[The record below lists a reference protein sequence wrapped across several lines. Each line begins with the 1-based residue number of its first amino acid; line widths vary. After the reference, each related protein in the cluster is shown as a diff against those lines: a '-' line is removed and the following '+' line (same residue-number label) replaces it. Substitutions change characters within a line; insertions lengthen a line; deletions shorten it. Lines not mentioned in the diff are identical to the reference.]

1 MALTPFF
8 QTMTTPLTIWICDPF
23 HTGSHAA
30 WSLGIA
36 RVFESAGHTVVLH
49 TLPGRHWKWRMHGA
63 AATWAPLMRDVD
75 PPDVLITT
83 DMCDV
88 AQLRGLMPR
97 TWTAVKVVT
106 MFHENQLTFPW
117 SPDDPD
123 RENGRNNT
131 YAYVNLT
138 SALAS
143 DAVWFNSKHHME
155 VFMEAGELWMKAMPK
170 PHVPHLIEELRPKSR
185 VMHMGLDLQ
194 GWERHKDIRLSVGRA
209 DVPTILWN
217 HRWAWD
223 KGTDTFMAFAREIIQ
238 RNFPAQFVILGQ
250 SFSHMPQGWESLRD
264 ELGERCLQWGY
275 AESKEEYISWLWRC
289 DVVPVAPHQEYF
301 GLSVVEAMRCEVM
314 PWVPDAHAYPETTPN
329 DIRFLPSEDWIQAL
343 EDGDWKRNPQC
354 KQAIREHALQ
364 FDWAERGPAVL
375 EELNRVASNVS

>member
-1 MALTPFF
+1 
-8 QTMTTPLTIWICDPF
+8 
-23 HTGSHAA
+23 
-30 WSLGIA
+30 
-36 RVFESAGHTVVLH
+36 
-49 TLPGRHWKWRMHGA
+49 MHGA
-63 AATWAPLMRDVD
+63 AATWAPLMQHAE

-97 TWTAVKVVT
+97 SWAAVKVVT

-123 RENGRNNT
+123 RENGRDNT
-131 YAYVNLT
+131 YAYVNLS

-155 VFMEAGELWMKAMPK
+155 VFMEAGETWMKAMPK
-170 PHVPHLIEELRPKSR
+170 PHVPHLIKQLRSKSR
-185 VMHMGLDLQ
+185 VMHLGLDLQ
-194 GWERHKDIRLSVGRA
+194 GWERHKDIGPGVGRK

-223 KGTDTFMAFAREIIQ
+223 KGTNAFMAFAREIIR
-238 RNFPAQFVILGQ
+238 RNLPAQFVILGQ
-250 SFSHMPQGWESLRD
+250 SFSRMPEGWESLRD

-275 AESKEEYISWLWRC
+275 AKSKEAYISWLWRC

-301 GLSVVEAMRCEVM
+301 GLSVVEAMRCEVL
-314 PWVPDAHAYPETTPN
+314 PWVPEAHAYPETTPSEVPFVS
-329 DIRFLPSEDWIQAL
+329 REDWIQAL
-343 EDGDWKRNPQC
+343 EDGVWRRGEEHKRAC
-354 KQAIREHALQ
+354 REHALQ
-364 FDWAERGPAVL
+364 FDWSERTPAIL
-375 EELNRVASNVS
+375 EELNRVASIVF

>member
-1 MALTPFF
+1 
-8 QTMTTPLTIWICDPF
+8 MTETLTIWICDPF

-36 RVFESAGHTVVLH
+36 RVFEDAGHKVVLH

-63 AATWAPLMRDVD
+63 AATWAPLIRDAA

-97 TWTAVKVVT
+97 SWAAVKVVT

-123 RENGRNNT
+123 RNNGRDNT
-131 YAYVNLT
+131 YAYVNLS

-155 VFMEAGELWMKAMPK
+155 VFMEAADTWMRAMPK
-170 PHVPHLIEELRPKSR
+170 PHVPRLLEQLRPKSR
-185 VMHMGLDLQ
+185 VMHLGLDLQ
-194 GWERHKDIRLSVGRA
+194 GWERHKDMPPGVDREDA
-209 DVPTILWN
+209 PTILWN

-223 KGTDTFMAFAREIIQ
+223 KGTDAFMAFAREVIH
-238 RNFPAQFVILGQ
+238 RNLPAQFVILGQ
-250 SFSHMPQGWESLRD
+250 SFKRMPQGWAALQED
-264 ELGERCLQWGY
+264 LGERCLHWGY
-275 AESKEEYISWLWRC
+275 AKSKQEYISWLWRC

-314 PWVPDAHAYPETTPN
+314 PWVPDAHAYPETTPSA
-329 DIRFLPSEDWIQAL
+329 IPFLPSESWIQAL
-343 EDGDWKRNPQC
+343 EDGAWKRSAERREAC
-354 KQAIREHALQ
+354 REHALQ
-364 FDWAERGPAVL
+364 FDWTERAPSIL
-375 EELNRVASNVS
+375 EELHRVASTVA

>member
-1 MALTPFF
+1 
-8 QTMTTPLTIWICDPF
+8 MTTPLTIWMLDPF

-36 RVFESAGHTVVLH
+36 GVLKGAGHTFVLH

-63 AATWAPLMRDVD
+63 AATWAPLMRDAE

-88 AQLRGLMPR
+88 AQLRGMMPPS
-97 TWTAVKVVT
+97 WSAVKVVT

-123 RENGRNNT
+123 RDNGRDNT
-131 YAYVNLT
+131 YAYVNLS

-143 DAVWFNSKHHME
+143 DVVWFNSKHHME
-155 VFMEAGELWMKAMPK
+155 VFMDAAETWMKAMPK
-170 PHVPHLIEELRPKSR
+170 PHVPRLLEQLRPKSR
-185 VMHMGLDLQ
+185 VMHLGLDLQ
-194 GWERHKDIRLSVGRA
+194 GWERHKEAGPGVRRE

-223 KGTDTFMAFAREIIQ
+223 KGTDAFMAFAREVLQ
-238 RNFPAQFVILGQ
+238 RDLPAQFVILGK
-250 SFSHMPQGWESLRD
+250 SFSRMPKGWESLRD
-264 ELGERCLQWGY
+264 ELGERCLHWGY
-275 AESKEEYISWLWRC
+275 AETREAYISWLWQC
-289 DVVPVAPHQEYF
+289 DVVPVAPQQEYF

-314 PWVPDAHAYPETTPN
+314 PWVPNAHAYPETTPKE
-329 DIRFLPSEDWIQAL
+329 IGFLPCEAWFRAL
-343 EDGDWKRNPQC
+343 EDGVWRRSAQI
-354 KQAIREHALQ
+354 KQACREQAMQ
-364 FDWAERGPAVL
+364 FDWTERTPAIL
-375 EELNRVASNVS
+375 EELNRVVSDDP

>member
-1 MALTPFF
+1 
-8 QTMTTPLTIWICDPF
+8 MTAPLTIWICDPF

-36 RVFESAGHTVVLH
+36 RVFEGAGHTVVLH

-63 AATWAPLMRDVD
+63 AATWAPLMQDAE

-97 TWTAVKVVT
+97 SWAAVKVVT

-123 RENGRNNT
+123 RENGRDNT
-131 YAYVNLT
+131 YAYVNLS

-143 DAVWFNSKHHME
+143 DAVWFNSKHHMV
-155 VFMEAGELWMKAMPK
+155 VFMEAGETWMKAMPK
-170 PHVPHLIEELRPKSR
+170 PHVPHLIKQLRSKSR
-185 VMHMGLDLQ
+185 VMHLGLDLQ
-194 GWERHKDIRLSVGRA
+194 GWERHKDIGPGVGRK

-223 KGTDTFMAFAREIIQ
+223 KGTNAFMAFAREIIR
-238 RNFPAQFVILGQ
+238 RNLPAQFVILGQ
-250 SFSHMPQGWESLRD
+250 SFSRMPEGWESLRD

-275 AESKEEYISWLWRC
+275 AKSKEAYISWLWRC

-301 GLSVVEAMRCEVM
+301 GLSVVEAMRCEVL
-314 PWVPDAHAYPETTPN
+314 PWVPEAHAYPETTPSEVPFVS
-329 DIRFLPSEDWIQAL
+329 REDWIQAL
-343 EDGDWKRNPQC
+343 EDGVWRRGEEHKRAC
-354 KQAIREHALQ
+354 REHALQ
-364 FDWAERGPAVL
+364 FDWSERTPAIL
-375 EELNRVASNVS
+375 EELNRVASIFF

>member
-36 RVFESAGHTVVLH
+36 RVFESAGHTVVVH

-63 AATWAPLMRDVD
+63 ASTWAPLMRDVD

-123 RENGRNNT
+123 RENGRDNT
-131 YAYVNLT
+131 YAYVNLS

-155 VFMEAGELWMKAMPK
+155 VFTAGELWMKAMPK
-170 PHVPHLIEELRPKSR
+170 PHVPYLLKNF
-185 VMHMGLDLQ
+185 
-194 GWERHKDIRLSVGRA
+194 
-209 DVPTILWN
+209 VP
-217 HRWAWD
+217 
-223 KGTDTFMAFAREIIQ
+223 
-238 RNFPAQFVILGQ
+238 
-250 SFSHMPQGWESLRD
+250 SL
-264 ELGERCLQWGY
+264 
-275 AESKEEYISWLWRC
+275 A
-289 DVVPVAPHQEYF
+289 
-301 GLSVVEAMRCEVM
+301 
-314 PWVPDAHAYPETTPN
+314 
-329 DIRFLPSEDWIQAL
+329 
-343 EDGDWKRNPQC
+343 
-354 KQAIREHALQ
+354 
-364 FDWAERGPAVL
+364 
-375 EELNRVASNVS
+375 